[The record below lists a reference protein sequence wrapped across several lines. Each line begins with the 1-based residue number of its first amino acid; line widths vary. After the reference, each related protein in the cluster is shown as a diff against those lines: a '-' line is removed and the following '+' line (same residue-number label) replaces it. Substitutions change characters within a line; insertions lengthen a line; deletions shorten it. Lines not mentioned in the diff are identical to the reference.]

1 MTAKRR
7 AGGLMTATAVA
18 LVLLGTPA
26 SADVK
31 VKPSNRQ
38 ATIGLQG
45 ERANLPARENPVQV
59 GVAAGSEPPPLPYT
73 ITCPVDPEVGTYGCR
88 TYQPEDA
95 EAQDDERELTE
106 GDIVRAVREIGL
118 PRLDVTV
125 EPGDSTLVNAATN
138 FYTDPEAF
146 ARSID
151 LLGFAVDLQ
160 ASPIT
165 YTWIHGDGSRADT
178 TQPGQ
183 PYPDLDV
190 THRYREPA
198 TVVRPHVDVTYR
210 VRYRVD
216 GGAWTTLGQTLTAT
230 GPSTD
235 LAVNEAA
242 PVLTAP

>member
-1 MTAKRR
+1 MNQIPMTMIA
-7 AGGLMTATAVA
+7 
-18 LVLLGTPA
+18 VLLSATPPPPIEA
-26 SADVK
+26 TTDPGSAPQSPTV
-31 VKPSNRQ
+31 V
-38 ATIGLQG
+38 LEG
-45 ERANLPARENPVQV
+45 ERYRDPTRPDRPPSTANVTAEAPQV
-59 GVAAGSEPPPLPYT
+59 PP
-73 ITCPVDPEVGTYGCR
+73 IIAVCPVDAEVGTYGCR

-151 LLGFAVDLQ
+151 LLGFDVDLQ